1 LAVGVWISG
10 MPPGELRVVVEH
22 VGDIPAEDNVAEAKP
37 RLRRGQK
44 LFGADV
50 FSAQGAINVE
60 STELYPLDVVL
71 VEEGPDFGNWHQ
83 RPTQNSAGPNSSLA
97 LIG

>member
-1 LAVGVWISG
+1 
-10 MPPGELRVVVEH
+10 
-22 VGDIPAEDNVAEAKP
+22 
-37 RLRRGQK
+37 
-44 LFGADV
+44 
-50 FSAQGAINVE
+50 
-60 STELYPLDVVL
+60 VL